1 MSRKTDA
8 YKIGETRMWDVG
20 GDSFDLFLIVVNFAM
35 HCFYL
40 FLKKF

>member
-40 FLKKF
+40 FFKKF